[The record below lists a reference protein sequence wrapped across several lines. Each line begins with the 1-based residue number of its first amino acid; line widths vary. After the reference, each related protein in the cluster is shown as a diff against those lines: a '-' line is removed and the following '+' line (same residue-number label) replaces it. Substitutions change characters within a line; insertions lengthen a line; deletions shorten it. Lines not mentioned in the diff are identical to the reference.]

1 MSDTA
6 TTDLSMT
13 DLTINDIQGLV
24 IATTELV
31 RSVGK
36 KFIRAN
42 SQEAKKVVDLQVG
55 GREIKLAA
63 DKILEKQLIK
73 GLNSFVFPIL
83 SEETGFIDSGKF
95 KNLLWVIDPLDGS
108 YNFSRGLG
116 PSMISLAL
124 WQGNEP
130 VLGVLFNL
138 VTKQLTFGG
147 PKIGA
152 YVEKVLVHVS
162 DREER
167 GQATLCT
174 GFPSRFPIDDPRA
187 VEAFA
192 TTMRSFGKIRMIGAA
207 AASLW
212 LVATGAADVYAEHN
226 IMFWDVAAGLAIVN
240 GAGGT
245 FEIEGVNLPER
256 VFSEPCTV
264 VASNG
269 KFDAS
274 VSMFDAVRGL

>member
-1 MSDTA
+1 MSDST
-6 TTDLSMT
+6 MN

-24 IATTELV
+24 VVTTELV
-31 RSVGK
+31 RKVGK

-42 SQEAKKVVDLQVG
+42 SQDAKKVVDLQVG

-73 GLNSFVFPIL
+73 GLSGVGFPIL

-95 KNLLWVIDPLDGS
+95 ENLLWVVDPLDGS
-108 YNFSRGLG
+108 YNYSRNLG
-116 PSMISLAL
+116 PSMISVAL
-124 WQGNEP
+124 WQRNEP

-138 VTKQLTFGG
+138 VTQQLSFGG
-147 PKIGA
+147 PRIGA
-152 YVEKVLVHVS
+152 YVEDVLVHVS
-162 DREER
+162 DRQER

-174 GFPSRFPIDDPRA
+174 GFPSQFPIDDPRA

-245 FEIEGVNLPER
+245 FEIEGVDLTER

-274 VSMFDAVRGL
+274 VKMFDTVRGLA

>member
-1 MSDTA
+1 MSEDT
-6 TTDLSMT
+6 TTYLSMT
-13 DLTINDIQGLV
+13 DLTVNDIQGLV

-31 RSVGK
+31 RNVGK

-42 SQEAKKVVDLQVG
+42 SQEAKEVVDLQVG

-73 GLNSFVFPIL
+73 GLKSFGFPIL

-95 KNLLWVIDPLDGS
+95 RNLLWVIDPLDGS

-152 YVEKVLVHVS
+152 YVEKVAVHDRCSSGLVMACCNRRGRCLCRAQHYVLGCCRRIS
-162 DREER
+162 NREWRR
-167 GQATLCT
+167 GH
-174 GFPSRFPIDDPRA
+174 
-187 VEAFA
+187 
-192 TTMRSFGKIRMIGAA
+192 IR
-207 AASLW
+207 
-212 LVATGAADVYAEHN
+212 N
-226 IMFWDVAAGLAIVN
+226 
-240 GAGGT
+240 
-245 FEIEGVNLPER
+245 
-256 VFSEPCTV
+256 
-264 VASNG
+264 
-269 KFDAS
+269 
-274 VSMFDAVRGL
+274 RGR

>member
-1 MSDTA
+1 
-6 TTDLSMT
+6 MT

-42 SQEAKKVVDLQVG
+42 NQDAKKVVDLQVG

-73 GLNSFVFPIL
+73 GLNSFGFPIL

-116 PSMISLAL
+116 PSMISVAL

-138 VTKQLTFGG
+138 VTKQLSFGG

-167 GQATLCT
+167 GQAT
-174 GFPSRFPIDDPRA
+174 
-187 VEAFA
+187 
-192 TTMRSFGKIRMIGAA
+192 
-207 AASLW
+207 LW

>member
-1 MSDTA
+1 MSDTT

-42 SQEAKKVVDLQVG
+42 NQDAKKVVDLQVG

-73 GLNSFVFPIL
+73 GLNSFGFPIL

-116 PSMISLAL
+116 PSMISVAL

-138 VTKQLTFGG
+138 VTKQLSFGG

-152 YVEKVLVHVS
+152 YVEKILVHVS

-192 TTMRSFGKIRMIGAA
+192 TTMRSFGKIRMI
-207 AASLW
+207 
-212 LVATGAADVYAEHN
+212 GAADVYAEHN

>member
-1 MSDTA
+1 MSDST
-6 TTDLSMT
+6 MN
-13 DLTINDIQGLV
+13 DLTINDIQGLTV
-24 IATTELV
+24 VTTELV
-31 RSVGK
+31 RKVGK

-42 SQEAKKVVDLQVG
+42 SQDAKKIVDLQVG

-73 GLNSFVFPIL
+73 GLSSVGFPIL
-83 SEETGFIDSGKF
+83 SEETGFIHSGKF
-95 KNLLWVIDPLDGS
+95 ENLLWVVDPLDGS
-108 YNFSRGLG
+108 YNYSRNLG
-116 PSMISLAL
+116 PSMISVAL
-124 WQGNEP
+124 WQRNEP

-138 VTKQLTFGG
+138 VTQQLSFGG
-147 PKIGA
+147 PRIGA
-152 YVEKVLVHVS
+152 YVEDVLVHVS
-162 DREER
+162 DRQER

-245 FEIEGVNLPER
+245 FEIEGVDLTER

-274 VSMFDAVRGL
+274 VKMFDTVRGLA

>member
-1 MSDTA
+1 MN
-6 TTDLSMT
+6 

-24 IATTELV
+24 VVTTELV
-31 RSVGK
+31 RKVGK

-42 SQEAKKVVDLQVG
+42 SQDAKKVVDLQVG

-73 GLNSFVFPIL
+73 GLSSVGFPIL

-95 KNLLWVIDPLDGS
+95 ENLLWVVDPLDGS
-108 YNFSRGLG
+108 YNYSRNLG
-116 PSMISLAL
+116 PSMISVAL
-124 WQGNEP
+124 WQRNEP

-138 VTKQLTFGG
+138 VTQQLSFGG
-147 PKIGA
+147 PRIGTS
-152 YVEKVLVHVS
+152 VEDVLVHVS
-162 DREER
+162 DRQER

-245 FEIEGVNLPER
+245 FEIEGVDLTER

-274 VSMFDAVRGL
+274 VKMFDTVRGLA

>member
-1 MSDTA
+1 
-6 TTDLSMT
+6 MT
-13 DLTINDIQGLV
+13 ELTINDIQGLV
-24 IATTELV
+24 VLTTELV
-31 RSVGK
+31 RKVGK

-42 SQEAKKVVDLQVG
+42 SQDAKKVIDLQIN
-55 GREIKLAA
+55 GRETKLAA
-63 DKILEKQLIK
+63 DKILEDQLIK
-73 GLNSFVFPIL
+73 GLKGVGFPIL
-83 SEETGFIDSGKF
+83 SEETGFIASEKF
-95 KNLLWVIDPLDGS
+95 PNLLWVIDPLDGS
-108 YNFSRGLG
+108 YNFSRNLG
-116 PSMISLAL
+116 PSMISVAL
-124 WQGNEP
+124 WENNQP
-130 VLGVLFNL
+130 LFGVLFNL
-138 VTKQLTFGG
+138 GTRQLSFGG

-152 YVEKVLVHVS
+152 YVEDVLIHVS
-162 DREER
+162 DRAEP

-174 GFPSRFPIDDPRA
+174 GFPSRFPIGDPLA

-192 TTMRSFGKIRMIGAA
+192 TTMSSFGKIRMIGSA

-226 IMFWDVAAGLAIVN
+226 IMFWDVAAGLALVN

-245 FEIEGVNLPER
+245 FQIEGVDMSER

-274 VSMFDAVRGL
+274 VSMFDSVRGLV